1 MAEAKSEIPD
11 LWELDVDQAIAICEG
26 DPRAALKAALVA
38 NAYLESEV
46 QRLTHA
52 VSVGFVRR
60 RVTPA
65 RQASE
70 KVDEWRDLGDPKFQ
84 E

>member
-1 MAEAKSEIPD
+1 MAEAKPEIPD
-11 LWELDVDQAIAICEG
+11 PLELAVDEVIAICDG

-70 KVDEWRDLGDPKFQ
+70 KVDEWRDLRDAKFQ

>member
-1 MAEAKSEIPD
+1 MAEAKPEIPD
-11 LWELDVDQAIAICEG
+11 PWGLAVDQAISICEG

-70 KVDEWRDLGDPKFQ
+70 KVDEWRDLGGPKFQ